1 MHELELSYGEL
12 SYGQFSSFWQQ
23 WDVVMPLE
31 ELDVV
36 VGGHALL
43 SFGVDERVFDSTRR
57 VRIENIPED
66 DNYNAFIFGRNIES
80 SLSKY
85 TSSTFYNQVVHI
97 GAIYQFFQRYRDD
110 INVTFKFDTGL
121 GVVEYH
127 KPIFKCTTCGRHHFY
142 DALVFIDSNHCTCP
156 DCEVNAN
163 KCSICGSSY
172 HGDYCL
178 NCFITM
184 PCYICGV
191 VDSVGYN
198 KRKGEWGA
206 CDKHKHLEPVP
217 EKPYHWKPS
226 AWKYRHM
233 GKQ

>member
-1 MHELELSYGEL
+1 MHELELSYGQHPDSL
-12 SYGQFSSFWQQ
+12 FSRFWQR

-36 VGGHALL
+36 VGGHSL
-43 SFGVDERVFDSTRR
+43 SYGVDERVFDSTRR
-57 VRIENIPED
+57 VRIENVPED

-85 TSSTFYNQVVHI
+85 TSSTIYDQVVHI

-121 GVVEYH
+121 GVVGYH
-127 KPIFKCTTCGRHHFY
+127 KPIFKCTTCGRYHFY
-142 DALVFIDSNHCTCP
+142 DALVFINSNHCTCP

-178 NCFITM
+178 NCFITT
-184 PCYICGV
+184 PCYVCGV

-217 EKPYHWKPS
+217 EKSYHWKPTM
-226 AWKYRHM
+226 WKYRHM
-233 GKQ
+233 GKN